1 MVLKRL
7 KSILFIHGKL
17 TSIIAVPLVVT
28 FLSVVTTLLV
38 YMLFQHVN
46 VWQGMELGV
55 AGTFEEFCELNRMNE
70 LFREPVNTLSNLA
83 YLLYGSI
90 CIAFY
95 KNDLLKKM
103 RNNLLLE
110 FPEFSLLM
118 GFAFLYLAFGSF
130 YYHAS
135 LTKVAQRHDM
145 AATYSVAIFPVVI
158 NTLNLLINF
167 GNKRNFLFRK
177 QTAQAGFFMIILAS
191 ILFYV
196 FKWYLNSNIALPVI
210 FVLIAVTAFLSIN
223 FIEGKSYVWF
233 LLLGVLFMAIAF
245 GLWYADRF
253 NFWCNPVGIFQGHAI
268 WHLLTGL
275 AAFFVY
281 LFLRSE
287 RKKFV

>member
-17 TSIIAVPLVVT
+17 STVIAVPIVVT
-28 FLSVVTTLLV
+28 LISLVTAILV
-38 YMLFQHVN
+38 YMLFRHIN

-55 AGTFEEFCELNRMNE
+55 AGTFEEFCELNHMNE

-103 RNNLLLE
+103 RGNLIVE

-145 AATYSVAIFPVVI
+145 AATYTVTVFPVII
-158 NTLNLLINF
+158 NVLNLLIGF
-167 GNKRNFLFRK
+167 KKSSNFLFRK
-177 QTAQAGFFMIILAS
+177 QTAQVGFFVIVITS
-191 ILFYV
+191 IFFYV
-196 FKWYLNSNIALPVI
+196 FKWHLNANIVLPLMFI
-210 FVLIAVTAFLSIN
+210 LIGVTSFLSVS
-223 FIEGKSYVWF
+223 FFEGKSYIWF
-233 LLLGVLFMAIAF
+233 LLFGFFFLLVAF

-253 NFWCNPVGIFQGHAI
+253 NFWCNPVGIFQGHAV
-268 WHLLTGL
+268 WHFLTGL

-287 RKKFV
+287 RKKFM